1 MNEDVRRYKIFLQ
14 DILHDKEKTKKWMKV
29 KRKEF
34 QGRNAIDTIMAGD
47 SDYVVLLIYQNFI
60 ARRIY

>member
-14 DILHDKEKTKKWMKV
+14 DILHDEDKTKRWMKV

-34 QGRNAIDTIMAGD
+34 QGRNAIDTILAD
-47 SDYVVLLIYQNFI
+47 DADYVIFLIYTSFI
-60 ARRIY
+60 AGRRS

>member
-14 DILHDKEKTKKWMKV
+14 DILHDEVKTKKWMKV

-34 QGRNAIDTIMAGD
+34 QGRNAIDTIMDGD
-47 SDYVVLLIYQNFI
+47 SDYVVLLIYYSFI
-60 ARRIY
+60 ARRRY